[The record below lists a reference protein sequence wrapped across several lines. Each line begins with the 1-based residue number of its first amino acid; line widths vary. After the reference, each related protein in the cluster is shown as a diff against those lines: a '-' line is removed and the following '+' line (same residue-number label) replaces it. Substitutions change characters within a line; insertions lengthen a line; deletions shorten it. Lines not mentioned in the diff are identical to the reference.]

1 MTYALCPLIQL
12 DIFTVFFSNNA
23 PLNCLQ
29 LKKKKKTSFLLCSS
43 KTEQVH
49 TVKIHCLAGLLLS
62 PHPCY
67 TDLGANVM
75 ASS

>member
-12 DIFTVFFSNNA
+12 DIFTLFSFPIMVLWIA
-23 PLNCLQ
+23 YSL
-29 LKKKKKTSFLLCSS
+29 KKKKTSFFYVAVKLN
-43 KTEQVH
+43 
-49 TVKIHCLAGLLLS
+49 TVKIHCLAELLLS
-62 PHPCY
+62 LRPCY

>member
-1 MTYALCPLIQL
+1 MTHALCPLIQL
-12 DIFTVFFSNNA
+12 DSFTVFFSSNA
-23 PLNCLQ
+23 SLNCLQ
-29 LKKKKKTSFLLCSS
+29 LKKKKRLLFFSVAV
-43 KTEQVH
+43 KLN

-62 PHPCY
+62 TCPCY